1 LEILVRSRWV
11 ACAALLTA
19 CIDVSGLGFDLGPIR
34 YVDVFPAEATVHVGD
49 STHMSAQ
56 GVNETGYLTHLDRV
70 RTWRVSDTTLAS
82 MRTFGPVGDSAVLI
96 AKRPGVVRVEV
107 EMERVLGASQITIV
121 P

>member
-1 LEILVRSRWV
+1 VRSRWV

-34 YVDVFPAEATVHVGD
+34 YVDIFPAQATVHVGD
-49 STHMSAQ
+49 STRMSAQ
-56 GVNETGYLTHLDRV
+56 GVNETGHLTHLDAV

-82 MRTFGPVGDSAVLI
+82 IRTFDPVADSAVLM
-96 AKRPGVVRVEV
+96 AKRPGVVWVEV
-107 EMERVLGASQITIV
+107 QMERVLATSEITIV